1 MNRAQRKRERADDDD
16 ARSEIWKPFLAGGG
30 DEVIRSLFFLRL
42 KEEFF
47 AFPGSLR
54 TGTGRIAYGV
64 WGRPKECEGIAKR
77 NQSKK
82 RESDKEGSEL
92 RQSRGSR
99 IRDERIKGGGGGGSR
114 GTLEQ
119 ASYRGSR

>member
-1 MNRAQRKRERADDDD
+1 MNRAQRKREMRVL
-16 ARSEIWKPFLAGGG
+16 RYGSPSWPVEVTR
-30 DEVIRSLFFLRL
+30 VIRSLLFFAIEARV
-42 KEEFF
+42 F

-82 RESDKEGSEL
+82 KKSDKEGSEL

-99 IRDERIKGGGGGGSR
+99 IRDGRIKGGGGGGSR